1 MTLGG
6 INPPRHTRRM
16 NRNPFLEE
24 MLFLSFAPPG
34 RRPHRAGGRK
44 LRKTIV
50 EIL

>member
-16 NRNPFLEE
+16 NRNPFLKE
-24 MLFLSFAPPG
+24 MLFLSFV
-34 RRPHRAGGRK
+34 RK